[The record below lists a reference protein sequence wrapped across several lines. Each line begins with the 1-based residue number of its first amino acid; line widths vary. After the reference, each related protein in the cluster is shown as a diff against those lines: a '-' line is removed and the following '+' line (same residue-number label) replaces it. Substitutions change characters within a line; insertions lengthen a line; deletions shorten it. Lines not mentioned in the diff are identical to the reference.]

1 MPVSTSTLGPGTLTL
16 GPVATPVDVSCQVIS
31 AQVEVS
37 MDKDDDETTLCGD
50 VVAGDSTFTATLSGS
65 VFQDLASATGLVAYS
80 WENMGTTVEF
90 EYIPNTADAA
100 KVAGD
105 VIVQPITVGGDE
117 PKKRMRSD
125 FEWQC
130 VGVPTFTP
138 GAGAAAAEAEAD
150 ELAGVE

>member
-1 MPVSTSTLGPGTLTL
+1 MAVSTSTLGPGTLKL
-16 GPVATPVDVSCQVIS
+16 GPTATPTDVSCQVIS

-37 MDKDDDETTLCGD
+37 MDKDDDEYVLCGE
-50 VVAGDSTFTATLSGS
+50 VVAGDATFTATLSGT

-80 WENMGTTVEF
+80 WSNMGQTVAF
-90 EYIPNTADAA
+90 EYVPNTADTA

-138 GAGAAAAEAEAD
+138 GTGAATAEAD